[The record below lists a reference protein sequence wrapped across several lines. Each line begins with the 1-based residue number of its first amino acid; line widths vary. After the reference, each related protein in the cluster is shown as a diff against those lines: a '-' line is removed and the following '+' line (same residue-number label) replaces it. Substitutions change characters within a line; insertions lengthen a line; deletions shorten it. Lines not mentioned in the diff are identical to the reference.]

1 MGVSEP
7 FIRRPIATSLLG
19 IALLIGGL
27 LGYFALPVS
36 ALPQVDFPTV
46 QVTTQLPGASPDV
59 IASLITA
66 PLERQLGQIPSLSAM
81 NSTSSFGVSQISLQ
95 FDLNR
100 DIDGATQ
107 DVQAAINAAA
117 GVLPKTL
124 PYPPTY
130 AKVNPADA
138 PVMTLALRSDTIS
151 LRAMSDIADTLL
163 AQRLSQI
170 SGVGRVSVLGGLK
183 PAVRI
188 QADLAR
194 LAAYGIA
201 MEDLRTAIASA
212 NVSGPKGSLDGAQQS
227 YIIAAND
234 QIAAADAYKPVI
246 IAYRNGSPVTIAD
259 VAQIVDGLENDR
271 TGGWYQGSPAVIID
285 IQRQPGAN
293 VIDVVSQIRAE
304 IPKVQ
309 RAIPAGVN
317 LTIVSDRTVTI
328 RASVRDVQ
336 FTLILSV
343 VLVTLVVLLFLRS
356 LRATLIAGVA
366 LPLSLITSFGIMYFA
381 GFSLDNLSLMAL
393 TIGTGFVVDDAIV
406 MIENIVRHM
415 ENGDSAMEASL
426 KGASEIGFTVIS
438 LTVSLIAV
446 FIPLLFMSGLVG
458 RMFREFALTLTIAV
472 VTSAVV
478 SLTLT
483 PMMCSRLLK
492 HAHEELA
499 VPGLAAV
506 SRFIDRTVGF
516 YHRTLLW
523 VLERQRATLVVTFA
537 TLIATLALYV
547 VAPKGFLPL
556 QDTASITAVTE
567 AGPDVSFAEMQKRQA
582 EAADAIKADPD
593 VTGVVS
599 VIGAGS
605 VNPTTN
611 VGRLVMTLKPRGE
624 RRDDVSVVITR
635 LKERVAAIPGMTIY
649 FQPVQDVQISTQS
662 SRSQYQ
668 YTLTGTDAA
677 LVSEWARKLVAEMRR
692 DPLFRDVS
700 SEAQEGGL
708 RAQLTVDRTRA
719 GQLGVSLQGI
729 TDTLNDAFAQRQI
742 STIYGQA
749 NQYRVVLEA
758 LPMYQRD
765 PSILSKLYLPGAA
778 SATAGAPNAQVPL
791 SAVATLTRTTAPLAI
806 SHQAQFPSISL
817 SFNLAPGAALG
828 DAVEAVKT
836 IETRIEMPNS
846 IVGVYAGDAAEF
858 AKALAG
864 QPWLLLA
871 AVITIYIVLGVLY
884 ESYIHP
890 ITILSTLPSAGVGAI
905 LALMLCGQDLSVI
918 GLIGIILLMG
928 HRQEERDHDDR
939 LRARGRAR
947 AGDVAERGDR
957 TGLSAAL
964 PSDHDDDAGRPVR
977 CAAAGDR
984 ERHRR
989 RAALPTRHLHYR
1001 RPAAQPIAHALHHA
1015 GDLSR
1020 PRPHQPPPRAGAAAG
1035 RIRRSARRGR
1045 DRGDAVMASI
1055 SEPFIRRPVATT
1067 LLSIGLFLLG
1077 IVAYEFLPV
1086 ASVPNIDFSRHL
1098 RLGQPSW
1105 RRPVRHGRDGCLAAG
1120 AAARRD
1126 RGHQPDHLD
1135 FVTRHDQ
1142 HPAPVRHRPQRRQ
1155 SRPRRAGGNQC
1166 VAGRPAERFA
1176 DAAALPQGEHRR
1188 RAGLRAGAD
1197 LEDAVRQRGL
1207 RRRRHRAGAAH
1218 LAGAGGGQCDDLGCR
1233 PAGGQDSAQSCRAV
1247 QCRHRHRRRANCDY
1261 QRQPARS
1268 GRHLQRRAPERDAV
1282 AQQADADGERVPRHR
1297 HQERE
1302 GQFRPALRC
1311 CRHRGLRP

>member
-1 MGVSEP
+1 MSVSEP

-19 IALLIGGL
+19 IALLIGGG
-27 LGYFALPVS
+27 LGYWALPVS

-66 PLERQLGQIPSLSAM
+66 PLERQLGQIPSLSSM
-81 NSTSSFGVSQISLQ
+81 TSTSSFGVSQISLQ

-138 PVMTLALRSDTIS
+138 PVLTLALTSETIS
-151 LRAMSDIADTLL
+151 LRAMSDLADTILG
-163 AQRLSQI
+163 QRLSQI
-170 SGVGRVSVLGGLK
+170 SGVGRVAVLGGLK
-183 PAVRI
+183 PAVRV

-201 MEDLRTAIASA
+201 MEDLRNAIAGA
-212 NVSGPKGSLDGAQQS
+212 NVSGPKGSLDGAQQA
-227 YIIAAND
+227 YTIAAND
-234 QIAAADAYKPVI
+234 QITSADAYKPII
-246 IAYRNGSPVTIAD
+246 IAYRNGAPVTIGD
-259 VAQIVDGLENDR
+259 VAVIVDGLENDR
-271 TGGWYQGSPAVIID
+271 TGGWYQGTPAVIE
-285 IQRQPGAN
+285 
-293 VIDVVSQIRAE
+293 VVSQIRAE
-304 IPKVQ
+304 IPKLQ

-317 LTIVSDRTVTI
+317 LTVVSDRTVTI
-328 RASVRDVQ
+328 RASVHDVQ
-336 FTLILSV
+336 FTLVLSV

-366 LPLSLITSFGIMYFA
+366 LPLSLITSFGIMYFS

-415 ENGDSAMEASL
+415 ENGETAMQASL
-426 KGASEIGFTVIS
+426 RGASEIGFTVIS

-472 VTSAVV
+472 VTSAIV

-492 HAHEELA
+492 HAGEEVA
-499 VPGLAAV
+499 VPGLAAI
-506 SRFIDRTVGF
+506 SRGIDRMIEF

-523 VLERQRATLVVTFA
+523 VLERQRATLLLTFA
-537 TLIATLALYV
+537 TLAATLILYV

-556 QDTASITAVTE
+556 QDTASITAVTQ
-567 AGPDVSFAEMQKRQA
+567 AGPDVSFAEMQSRQTQ
-582 EAADAIKADPD
+582 AADAIKADPD

-624 RRDDVSVVITR
+624 RRDDVSVVVAR
-635 LKERVAAIPGMTIY
+635 LKQLTASIPGMTIY

-668 YTLTGTDAA
+668 YTLTGTDQVQ
-677 LVSEWARKLVAEMRR
+677 VSLWANNLVAELRR

-700 SEAQEGGL
+700 SEAQDGGL
-708 RAQLTVDRTRA
+708 RAALDINRQRA
-719 GQLGVSLQGI
+719 GQLGVSLQAV

-765 PSILSKLYLPGAA
+765 PSILSKLYLPGALD
-778 SATAGAPNAQVPL
+778 AQVPL

-806 SHQAQFPSISL
+806 SHQAQFPAVSL

-828 DAVEAVKT
+828 DAVDAVKS
-836 IETRIEMPNS
+836 IETRIGMPGS
-846 IVGVYAGDAAEF
+846 IVGVFAGDAAEF
-858 AKALAG
+858 AKSLAG
-864 QPWLLLA
+864 QPWLILA
-871 AVITIYIVLGVLY
+871 ALVTIYIVLGVLY

-905 LALMLCGQDLSVI
+905 LALMLFGQDLSVI

-928 HRQEERDHDDR
+928 IVKKNAIMMIDFALEAERHQGMSANDAIVQACLLRFRPIMMTTLAALFGALPLAVESGTGAELRFPLGISIIGGLLLSQLLTLYTTPVIYLALDR
-939 LRARGRAR
+939 LNRRIEKAVPPPGPQ
-947 AGDVAERGDR
+947 
-957 TGLSAAL
+957 L
-964 PSDHDDDAGRPVR
+964 P
-977 CAAAGDR
+977 
-984 ERHRR
+984 
-989 RAALPTRHLHYR
+989 
-1001 RPAAQPIAHALHHA
+1001 PIA
-1015 GDLSR
+1015 
-1020 PRPHQPPPRAGAAAG
+1020 GA
-1035 RIRRSARRGR
+1035 
-1045 DRGDAVMASI
+1045 
-1055 SEPFIRRPVATT
+1055 T
-1067 LLSIGLFLLG
+1067 
-1077 IVAYEFLPV
+1077 
-1086 ASVPNIDFSRHL
+1086 
-1098 RLGQPSW
+1098 
-1105 RRPVRHGRDGCLAAG
+1105 
-1120 AAARRD
+1120 
-1126 RGHQPDHLD
+1126 
-1135 FVTRHDQ
+1135 
-1142 HPAPVRHRPQRRQ
+1142 
-1155 SRPRRAGGNQC
+1155 
-1166 VAGRPAERFA
+1166 
-1176 DAAALPQGEHRR
+1176 
-1188 RAGLRAGAD
+1188 
-1197 LEDAVRQRGL
+1197 
-1207 RRRRHRAGAAH
+1207 
-1218 LAGAGGGQCDDLGCR
+1218 
-1233 PAGGQDSAQSCRAV
+1233 
-1247 QCRHRHRRRANCDY
+1247 
-1261 QRQPARS
+1261 
-1268 GRHLQRRAPERDAV
+1268 
-1282 AQQADADGERVPRHR
+1282 
-1297 HQERE
+1297 E
-1302 GQFRPALRC
+1302 GMQ
-1311 CRHRGLRP
+1311 